1 MQTIGEAARRWPDP
15 RTAFAASVD
24 RPGTRRFTVASAIVA
39 AWVVALVVAMVL
51 WSPTYPVDPGDTT
64 LRLFHPFVE
73 PSLVASLGI
82 VGAWLLRGWS
92 PASGWILLLLSLQVL
107 AEPFV
112 ALWGMPAASF
122 LISGLPAAMA
132 TVAALYA
139 SDPARRLGRWV
150 TPLAAVL
157 VASFWLGV
165 ALELTQFPA
174 GPTELSPVPWWWDLA
189 RIPREG
195 WIPGLLIL
203 LGLVGDGRRV
213 WPSLRAWA
221 RPGGAARQFTR
232 TQRRWLTA
240 GATIA
245 VGLVV
250 AATGVMAAYAIAG
263 GLGYGDGVPV
273 LLAADLAIFIA
284 VVLGNR
290 LRPVA
295 WLLLWGAGFAAM
307 LLIASFA
314 FGPDPDWAS
323 ADVAVMTNLD
333 SIAYGAVLLI
343 GTLYASEPGRRLGRW
358 VLWAGIAVA
367 VWAVA
372 GHAAWTAWYVA
383 SFPVTTAEPWW
394 IDIANA
400 PVRGPLVLPLLVAG
414 PLFGIAGDLRVPV
427 GRARNRIAREHV
439 SPTGWPGIF
448 IDEVIPGRES
458 GRRSAAEAE
467 RVRLAGDLHA
477 QILPSLNLVLA
488 ESAAGASPEII
499 ADRLRDLERDMRGI
513 VAERR
518 LVILEEFG
526 IVQAL
531 EWLAERAEDRAPVVV
546 ELTVQPG
553 VGEQR
558 PPREVE
564 RAAFRVAQLALDN
577 ALLHAEPQRVA
588 IGVLADASHLKL
600 RVEDDGQG
608 LAPGASERAA
618 RANHQGMAD
627 MRLQA
632 DLVRARLDVTSARP
646 SGTVVL
652 FDWASA

>member
-1 MQTIGEAARRWPDP
+1 MAT
-15 RTAFAASVD
+15 
-24 RPGTRRFTVASAIVA
+24 AIVA
-39 AWVVALVVAMVL
+39 AWVAALVVAMVL
-51 WSPTYPVDPGDTT
+51 WSPDYSGDGYGEPG
-64 LRLFHPFVE
+64 LLHPFVT

-92 PASGWILLLLSLQVL
+92 SASGWILLLLSLQVL
-107 AEPFV
+107 AEAFNQLPH
-112 ALWGMPAASF
+112 WEEPATWL
-122 LISGLPAAMA
+122 LISGLPAAIA

-150 TPLAAVL
+150 TPLAALL
-157 VASFWLGV
+157 VAWFWLFV
-165 ALELTQFPA
+165 AAELTQ
-174 GPTELSPVPWWWDLA
+174 LSPIAPYRLSPEPWWADLA
-189 RIPREG
+189 RIPTAP
-195 WIPGLLIL
+195 WVPGLLIL
-203 LGLVGDGRRV
+203 LGLAGDGRRV
-213 WPSLRAWA
+213 APSLRAWV
-221 RPGGAARQFTR
+221 RPAGPVRLLTP
-232 TQRRWLTA
+232 TQRRWFALGVAIT
-240 GATIA
+240 
-245 VGLVV
+245 VGLVTV
-250 AATGVMAAYAIAG
+250 AAGSMAAFAAAG
-263 GLGYGDGVPV
+263 GTVAGDWMPV
-273 LLAADLAIFIA
+273 LVAGIELILVA
-284 VVLGNR
+284 VLLRNR

-295 WLLLWGAGFAAM
+295 WLLLWIAGFMAV
-307 LLIASFA
+307 LLIGSFA
-314 FGPDPDWAS
+314 VGPDPDWTSPAI
-323 ADVAVMTNLD
+323 AVPINLTYA
-333 SIAYGAVLLI
+333 AYAAVLMI
-343 GTLYASEPGRRLGRW
+343 GTLYASEPGRRLGGW
-358 VLWAGIAVA
+358 VLPAGIVLA
-367 VWAVA
+367 VWAVV
-372 GHAAWTAWYVA
+372 GHAAWVAWLLPA
-383 SFPVTTAEPWW
+383 LPETPPEPWW
-394 IDIANA
+394 TGIALA
-400 PVRGPLVLPLLVAG
+400 PTTSDSAAVALFAG
-414 PLFGIAGDLRVPV
+414 PLLGIAGDLRAPV
-427 GRARNRIAREHV
+427 GRVRNRIAREHA

-448 IDEVIPGRES
+448 IDEVIPGRET

-488 ESAAGASPEII
+488 ESAAGASPEVI

-577 ALLHAEPQRVA
+577 ALLHAEPQRVT

-608 LAPGASERAA
+608 LPPGAPERAA

-632 DLVRARLDVTSARP
+632 DLVRARLDVSSARP
-646 SGTVVL
+646 GGTVVL
-652 FDWASA
+652 FDWAGS